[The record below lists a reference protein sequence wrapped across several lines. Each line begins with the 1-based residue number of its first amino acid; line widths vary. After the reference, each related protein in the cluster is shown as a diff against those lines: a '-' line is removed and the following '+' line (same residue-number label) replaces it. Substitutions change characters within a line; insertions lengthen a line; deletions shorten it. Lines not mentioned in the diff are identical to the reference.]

1 MRITEGQLRKI
12 IREEVSRL
20 TEAKGTGASRARK
33 PKPKLVEP
41 KLGDIYTNPQRHQI
55 SIEFLGDGDAG
66 WELLARGKASSNDGT
81 IADLQKALAVGGF
94 EFARNE
100 QAY

>member
-1 MRITEGQLRKI
+1 MKITEGQLRKI

-33 PKPKLVEP
+33 PK
-41 KLGDIYTNPQRHQI
+41 LGDIYTNPQRHQI
-55 SIEFLGDGDAG
+55 SIEFLGGGNAG

-81 IADLQKALAVGGF
+81 IADLQKALAGGGF
-94 EFARNE
+94 EFDRNE

>member
-1 MRITEGQLRKI
+1 MKITESQLRSI

-33 PKPKLVEP
+33 PK
-41 KLGDIYTNPQRHQI
+41 LGDIYTNPQRHQI
-55 SIEFLGDGDAG
+55 SIEFLQGGDAG
-66 WELLARGKASSNDGT
+66 WELLARGKASSKDGT
-81 IADLQKALAVGGF
+81 LADLQKALADGGF
-94 EFARNE
+94 KFDRNE